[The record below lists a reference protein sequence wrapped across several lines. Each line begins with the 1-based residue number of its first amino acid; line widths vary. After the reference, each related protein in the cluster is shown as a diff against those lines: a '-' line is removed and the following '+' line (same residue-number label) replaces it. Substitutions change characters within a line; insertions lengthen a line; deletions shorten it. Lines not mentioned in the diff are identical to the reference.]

1 MNPVRI
7 IAALA
12 GISAGIAV
20 GAIVLMRSA
29 PSNPANMATAPSS
42 ALAPDPNFDML
53 SIPEFSLTDQDGET
67 VTNDILDGH
76 LTIVDFI
83 FTNCPFI
90 CPPMT
95 ANMAYAQQRLEGT
108 GVRFLSM
115 SVDPER
121 DTPERLRAFA
131 GTYNADLSTW
141 TFVTGDRE
149 QVANIIEKGLL
160 LAPVLDN
167 PATPIN
173 LPGGDT
179 MANISHPGHF
189 VLVSPDRRVIA
200 MTNGTDRFQVE
211 TLIARARAAAAELAQ
226 R

>member
-7 IAALA
+7 IGALA
-12 GISAGIAV
+12 GITAGIAV
-20 GAIVLMRSA
+20 GAVVLMRSA
-29 PSNPANMATAPSS
+29 PSNPANIATTQSS
-42 ALAPDPNFDML
+42 ALTPDPNFDLL
-53 SIPEFSLTDQDGET
+53 SIPDFSLTNQDGET
-67 VTNDILDGH
+67 VTTDILDGH

-121 DTPERLRAFA
+121 DTPERLREFA
-131 GTYNADLSTW
+131 GTYGADLSTW
-141 TFVTGDRE
+141 TFATGDRA

-160 LAPVLDN
+160 LASVQDN
-167 PATPIN
+167 PATPIT

-179 MANISHPGHF
+179 MANITHPGHF
-189 VLVSPDRRVIA
+189 VLVGPDRRVIA

-211 TLIARARAAAAELAQ
+211 TLVARARAAAAELAQ